1 MGSYAFTL
9 KPEGEKSTIN
19 AMKRGIFEVFQG
31 GASGSWREG
40 VGEDRDRRRQGRQ
53 GRLGYSRKT

>member
-19 AMKRGIFEVFQG
+19 AMKRGIFEVFLVGDFGELEG
-31 GASGSWREG
+31 GS
-40 VGEDRDRRRQGRQ
+40 RRR
-53 GRLGYSRKT
+53 

>member
-1 MGSYAFTL
+1 MGTYAFTL

-31 GASGSWREG
+31 GIGELEGGSWRRYG
-40 VGEDRDRRRQGRQ
+40 RRRQGRP
-53 GRLGYSRKT
+53 GRLGYYRKT

>member
-31 GASGSWREG
+31 GFGELEG
-40 VGEDRDRRRQGRQ
+40 GRRRR
-53 GRLGYSRKT
+53 